1 MFERFARETR
11 EAVRRAAEI
20 AEMERASVV
29 QAEHLLVALVDPARD
44 TIGRSLVDAGI
55 TPETIRAA
63 RDREFRS
70 ALAGVGVDTDRSAPP
85 PPSRLRR
92 GRTTRF
98 APSAKLALERTLV
111 AATEEGERR
120 ISNRHLLAAIVS
132 ADVGTTPGVLAELGT
147 TPAALL
153 RLAGITSSTR
163 G

>member
-11 EAVRRAAEI
+11 DAVRRAAKI
-20 AEMERASVV
+20 AEAERASVV

-44 TIGRSLVDAGI
+44 PVGRSLVDAGI
-55 TPETIRAA
+55 TAERIRQA

-70 ALAGVGVDTDRSAPP
+70 ALAAVGVDTDRPVPP

-98 APSAKLALERTLV
+98 APSAKLVLVRALV

-132 ADVGTTPGVLAELGT
+132 ADVGRTPEVLAELGT
-147 TPAALL
+147 TAADLR
-153 RLAGITSSTR
+153 RLAGITFSA
-163 G
+163 